1 MAEINLE
8 PQGDIDSFLNESEAE
23 AGAGAGTGAGTGAG
37 VGAEQ
42 FVEAN
47 NPFESPEDQR
57 EKNILIQHIRLYQ
70 RSSFA
75 KDGTLSG
82 ISFDGLENKSI
93 PELIKLR
100 EDCAF
105 AVSTRNASQWLPHL
119 MNGSAAYVEIIL
131 CSATPIKAKG
141 FANYFQNNA
150 EIQKCVEELALLY
163 PNFVTIRPEVKLF
176 LACMVGLSAI
186 HAHNTAMEKL
196 SAKQPPPPPPPSPS
210 SDSCAA
216 SQDAKNSTE
225 NNSASAAA
233 QKSSSKNKKK
243 QQSSL
248 SSTNQEQI
256 DNILNEYKD
265 LSL

>member
-8 PQGDIDSFLNESEAE
+8 PQGDIDSFLNGAEGSLCGKAANGADNEADNSPEAE
-23 AGAGAGTGAGTGAG
+23 L
-37 VGAEQ
+37 
-42 FVEAN
+42 
-47 NPFESPEDQR
+47 SPEDER

-75 KDGTLSG
+75 KDGTLAG

-93 PELIKLR
+93 PELIKIR

-105 AVSTRNASQWLPHL
+105 AVSTRNAGQWLPHL
-119 MNGSAAYVEIIL
+119 LNGSAAYVEIIL

-163 PNFVTIRPEVKLF
+163 PNFVTVRPELRLF
-176 LACMVGLSAI
+176 LACAVGLSAI

-196 SAKQPPPPPPPSPS
+196 
-210 SDSCAA
+210 
-216 SQDAKNSTE
+216 NV
-225 NNSASAAA
+225 
-233 QKSSSKNKKK
+233 KK
-243 QQSSL
+243 QQQQQQPRVQSNGE
-248 SSTNQEQI
+248 NQKSKKELL
-256 DNILNEYKD
+256 DNVINDHKD
-265 LSL
+265 LRE

>member
-8 PQGDIDSFLNESEAE
+8 PQGDIDSFLNESAAE
-23 AGAGAGTGAGTGAG
+23 AGAGAGAD
-37 VGAEQ
+37 Q

-75 KDGTLSG
+75 KDGTLAG
-82 ISFDGLENKSI
+82 ISFDDLENKSI
-93 PELIKLR
+93 AELIKIR

-105 AVSTRNASQWLPHL
+105 AVSTRNASKWLPHL
-119 MNGSAAYVEIIL
+119 LNGSAAYVEIIL

-196 SAKQPPPPPPPSPS
+196 NSASSQSSAKKQQPQQPPRENG
-210 SDSCAA
+210 A
-216 SQDAKNSTE
+216 E
-225 NNSASAAA
+225 NNSASAAG
-233 QKSSSKNKKK
+233 KKNKSEK
-243 QQSSL
+243 Q
-248 SSTNQEQI
+248 QEQI